1 MYIASGQKTH
11 MGFNAAIIIWKFDDR
26 SMLHKLELH
35 KVLIQFLTFSHNDL
49 YLASMGGQDD

>member
-1 MYIASGQKTH
+1 